1 MSGHSKW
8 ANIKRKKA
16 VVDAQ
21 RGQAF
26 SKLAREIT
34 VAARHG
40 GGNPEANFRL
50 KAALAKAKEY
60 NLPQDN
66 IERAIQRGV
75 GAVSDGAI
83 EEIIYEGYGPGGAA
97 LLLECISEN
106 RNRTAGEVRHLL
118 SRYGGRMGEAGSV
131 VWQFDA
137 KAVLRLT
144 ADPDEILEPLLEAGA
159 EDLQDDGSQLLVL
172 GPSQALQQLTE
183 TAAASGATVVA
194 AELEW
199 IAQLETDLSTADQD
213 SLLELI
219 EALEELDDVQAVWTN
234 AKFTESP

>member
-26 SKLAREIT
+26 SRLAREIT

-66 IERAIQRGV
+66 IERAISRGV
-75 GAVSDGAI
+75 GAATDGAI

-118 SRYGGRMGEAGSV
+118 SRHGGRMGEAGSV

-137 KAVLRLT
+137 KAVLRLD
-144 ADPDEILEPLLEAGA
+144 ADVDDVLEPLLEAGA
-159 EDLQDDGSQLLVL
+159 EDLQEDGSHLLVL
-172 GPSQALQQLTE
+172 GPPQALEQLSQTAQQ
-183 TAAASGATVVA
+183 SGADVVA
-194 AELEW
+194 AEVEW
-199 IAQLETDLSTADQD
+199 IPKLEVELPATDQE
-213 SLLELI
+213 SLLELV
-219 EALEELDDVQAVWTN
+219 EGLEELDDVQAVWTN
-234 AKFTESP
+234 AKLTELE